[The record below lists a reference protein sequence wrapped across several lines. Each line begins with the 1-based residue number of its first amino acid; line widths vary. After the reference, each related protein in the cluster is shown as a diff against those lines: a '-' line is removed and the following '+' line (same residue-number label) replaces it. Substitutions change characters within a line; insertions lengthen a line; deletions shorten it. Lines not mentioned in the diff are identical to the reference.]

1 MKLGVLITVYNE
13 SPRIDK
19 VLKKLSEYQVI
30 VVDDGSIDDTLSKVK
45 KYKNVKII
53 TYSKNKGKGYALQR
67 GFARARKLKFDTLIL
82 MDGDGQ
88 HDPAD
93 IPKFVKKINDGFDVV
108 LGSRFIKPTKIPL
121 FRRIMLRGG
130 CLIEK
135 FVIGIDLTDAHN
147 GYRAINK
154 KSLNKLKLTE
164 NRMAYASELMMEIVD
179 HNLSYSEIPIKVEY
193 TREIMDH
200 GTSSF
205 FTGVKI
211 LFRLVLL
218 KIRRF

>member
-93 IPKFVKKINDGFDVV
+93 IPKFVNKINDGFDVV
-108 LGSRFIKPTKIPL
+108 LGSRFIKPTKIPF
-121 FRRIMLRGG
+121 FRRIILQGG
-130 CLIEK
+130 RFIEK

-179 HNLSYSEIPIKVEY
+179 HKLSYAEIPIKVEY
-193 TREIMDH
+193 TREIMKH
-200 GTSSF
+200 GTSSL
-205 FTGVKI
+205 FTGFKI
-211 LFRLVLL
+211 LFRILLL
-218 KIRRF
+218 KIRRI